1 MEKWKNTNEDALKA
15 LEDLMKLLGAS
26 NTAEL
31 AGGVCVW
38 VTPSGKS
45 ICSPI
50 SQDDCSK
57 INGAVFVPDGKC
69 PK

>member
-1 MEKWKNTNEDALKA
+1 MENSKNTNEDALKA
-15 LEDLMKLLGAS
+15 LEDSMKLLGAS
-26 NTAEL
+26 NTAEF

-57 INGAVFVPDGKC
+57 IKGAVFLPGEKC